1 MTTDDLPEDTRFAQ
15 DLDEVTPER
24 PTLPEGWTVEDPG
37 TGSAALTEE
46 LVALLRAHE
55 EAARGYASAGEDD
68 VAMRC
73 SPASE
78 LTHANLLLRDP
89 AGALRA
95 WGSAQDRAV
104 NRMIY
109 DHVVARD
116 LSDADAERCSEVLL
130 GWAEAQA
137 RKLGEARDL
146 EVQQIDAGA
155 FVGDERQHRW
165 FAAAGFT
172 HTRTWWQMSRPVTAE
187 EGDLVEDPAHWE
199 DGGVVVRLV
208 DREGSDMPE
217 EDDLRAVHDVLES
230 AFLDHFNSR
239 EESFGEFLHR
249 LREDPG
255 HRWHHWWLAEIV
267 DGEER
272 TPAGA
277 LVGTIVENT
286 DGPNA
291 SYVDYI
297 GVLENARGRGVA
309 KGLLRTVIADAARR
323 GRDRVGLEVD
333 ADSPTGADGLYTS
346 MGWET
351 TYRTQSWHRDIRI

>member
-1 MTTDDLPEDTRFAQ
+1 VTDDLPDEPRFVQ
-15 DLDEVTPER
+15 DVEEAVPEA
-24 PTLPEGWTVEDPG
+24 PSLPDGWTVEDPG
-37 TGSAALTEE
+37 PGSDDLTTE
-46 LVALLRAHE
+46 LVALLRSHE
-55 EAARGYASAGEDD
+55 EGARGWASAGEDD
-68 VAMRC
+68 IVMRC
-73 SPASE
+73 SPRAE
-78 LTHANLLLRDP
+78 LTHANLVLRDP
-89 AGALRA
+89 AGVVRA

-116 LSDADAERCSEVLL
+116 LEPAEAEACSAVLL

-137 RKLGEARDL
+137 RALGEAREL

-155 FVGDERQHRW
+155 FADDERQHRW
-165 FAAAGFT
+165 FAGAGYS
-172 HTRTWWQMSRPVTAE
+172 HTRTWWQMSRPVTADE
-187 EGDLVEDPAHWE
+187 ADLVEDPVRWE
-199 DGGVVVRLV
+199 AEGVVFRLV
-208 DREGSDMPE
+208 DREGSSMPDE
-217 EDDLRAVHDVLES
+217 EDLRAVHDVLES

-239 EESFGEFLHR
+239 EESFAEFLHR

-255 HRWHHWWLAEIV
+255 HRWHHWWLAELE
-267 DGEER
+267 GEQGWE
-272 TPAGA
+272 PAGA
-277 LVGTIVENT
+277 LVGTVVEN
-286 DGPNA
+286 DDAPNA

-297 GVLENARGRGVA
+297 GVLGNARGRGVG

-351 TYRTQSWHRDIRI
+351 KYRTQSWHRDVRV